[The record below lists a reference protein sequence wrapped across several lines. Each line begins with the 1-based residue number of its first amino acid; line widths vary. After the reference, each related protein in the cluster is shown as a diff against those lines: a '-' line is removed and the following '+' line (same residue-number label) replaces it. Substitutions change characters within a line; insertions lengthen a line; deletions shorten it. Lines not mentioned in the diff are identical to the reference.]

1 METIIVAL
9 PELKRNIIVELDRKK
24 MKTCR
29 LKVYPNQRVVLA
41 IPHSVPINWAER
53 FLKEKSKWIERKLK
67 SFQETMGYAATTE
80 IKNGYS
86 IKLLGEDMIFVLS
99 RYDKDLVLTE
109 GKKIYIYCRT
119 PEDQEKV
126 EKWWRKQAKCIIEE
140 RVKYWY
146 PIIEKYNM
154 EFPRISIRKMKT
166 LWGSCSVERQVI
178 TFNFYLIKARI
189 PYIDYVV
196 LHELVHFLYPNH
208 GKCFYDFLS
217 NYMPDWKERKRVLD
231 RDVVHGI

>member
-109 GKKIYIYCRT
+109 GKKIYI
-119 PEDQEKV
+119 
-126 EKWWRKQAKCIIEE
+126 
-140 RVKYWY
+140 
-146 PIIEKYNM
+146 
-154 EFPRISIRKMKT
+154 
-166 LWGSCSVERQVI
+166 
-178 TFNFYLIKARI
+178 
-189 PYIDYVV
+189 
-196 LHELVHFLYPNH
+196 
-208 GKCFYDFLS
+208 
-217 NYMPDWKERKRVLD
+217 
-231 RDVVHGI
+231 